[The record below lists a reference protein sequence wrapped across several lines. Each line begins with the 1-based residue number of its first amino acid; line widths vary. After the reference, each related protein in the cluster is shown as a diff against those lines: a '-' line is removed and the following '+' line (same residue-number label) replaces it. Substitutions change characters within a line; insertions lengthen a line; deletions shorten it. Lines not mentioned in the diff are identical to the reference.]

1 MELMAD
7 TKAKLL
13 NVKSCNLG
21 KLAGDQVALK
31 INFVMSV
38 GDGKEGS
45 EQSAVFGLTHELA
58 GGLAK
63 ALIAVL
69 EDMAKPTQN

>member
-1 MELMAD
+1 MAD

-21 KLAGDQVALK
+21 KLGSDQVALK
-31 INFVMSV
+31 INFAISA
-38 GDGKEGS
+38 GEGKEGS

-58 GGLAK
+58 SGLAK
-63 ALIAVL
+63 ALTDIL
-69 EDMAKPTQN
+69 DDTAKPTQN